1 MSLSESV
8 FPAVPLAIDPVF
20 VGSDHGSFRGANPTL
35 TPRSRVSSC
44 RQLSPWQLAISPMN
58 SGLIAFPSTTGIVR
72 PRKHFSVAP
81 ISKHRTSTSSHHD
94 FSHESS
100 LSFLPG
106 VAPPAIRV
114 DVALTRRDVSSN
126 FRPPQLATTKV
137 ACLSPRVYFPPSPSR
152 LTLCL
157 FDQRNPRT
165 QEEYIDIIDQ
175 LWALQIVHS
184 TSDRFN
190 TSDNPSLMFTT
201 GDGNAKDIVALM
213 LPITPDRLVVL
224 RRRAATEAISD
235 VASKEDASRFNGL
248 QAVAA
253 DRFVFSTEPL
263 EPADLEAMKRLD
275 ARFPFANGVL
285 AQDWWRPNAL
295 NKFEPGFSFV
305 EM

>member
-1 MSLSESV
+1 MAEYRRQHHVPVTYLQFFDQSGSPRGRQSRLYAGDGEKSFKVGVENVAVESYLYSSGDPAAAEAFFYTTERKYEQLVNSILAGEESPLFVSLVAMQIAMMHFRNAKYDVEG
-8 FPAVPLAIDPVF
+8 FDERIGAV
-20 VGSDHGSFRGANPTL
+20 DH
-35 TPRSRVSSC
+35 
-44 RQLSPWQLAISPMN
+44 
-58 SGLIAFPSTTGIVR
+58 STTR
-72 PRKHFSVAP
+72 
-81 ISKHRTSTSSHHD
+81 
-94 FSHESS
+94 
-100 LSFLPG
+100 FLYE
-106 VAPPAIRV
+106 V
-114 DVALTRRDVSSN
+114 L
-126 FRPPQLATTKV
+126 L
-137 ACLSPRVYFPPSPSR
+137 
-152 LTLCL
+152 
-157 FDQRNPRT
+157 DQRNPRT